1 MSEALLACGR
11 CRYYWV
17 ASAPYPPY
25 KGGALLPR
33 RCCCSTVRLPPIDG
47 RPLGFAPPPH
57 SGFAF
62 IAAPERQRLRTI
74 VLTWSP
80 PVYRLDVHT
89 SEGRLAS
96 LYARKRFLRMNFGE
110 LRYGEVRRIPIPRTP
125 VNKAKKKHRS
135 VDKPRSD
142 TCERT
147 GLRSASFGY
156 ILTSHNAR
164 RRLCPPQAPLVA

>member
-11 CRYYWV
+11 CRYYYWV

-47 RPLGFAPPPH
+47 RLLGFAPPPH

-62 IAAPERQRLRTI
+62 IAAPERQGLRTI

-80 PVYRLDVHT
+80 PVYSLDVHI

-110 LRYGEVRRIPIPRTP
+110 RRKAEVRRNRVRQSSQNSNST
-125 VNKAKKKHRS
+125 HS
-135 VDKPRSD
+135 G
-142 TCERT
+142 E
-147 GLRSASFGY
+147 
-156 ILTSHNAR
+156 
-164 RRLCPPQAPLVA
+164 

>member
-1 MSEALLACGR
+1 MSLLLGR
-11 CRYYWV
+11 IR
-17 ASAPYPPY
+17 SLSPY

-110 LRYGEVRRIPIPRTP
+110 LRFGEVRRIPIPRTS
-125 VNKAKKKHRS
+125 VNKPPADVPEAARWHHVWCTPGRESRVGKDEEEAP
-135 VDKPRSD
+135 V
-142 TCERT
+142 
-147 GLRSASFGY
+147 SAEEKNKA
-156 ILTSHNAR
+156 LVR
-164 RRLCPPQAPLVA
+164 RY

>member
-11 CRYYWV
+11 CRYYYWV

-47 RPLGFAPPPH
+47 RLLGFAPPPH

-62 IAAPERQRLRTI
+62 IAAPERQGLRTI

-80 PVYRLDVHT
+80 PVYSLDVHI

-96 LYARKRFLRMNFGE
+96 LYARKRFLRVNFSE
-110 LRYGEVRRIPIPRTP
+110 LR
-125 VNKAKKKHRS
+125 
-135 VDKPRSD
+135 
-142 TCERT
+142 
-147 GLRSASFGY
+147 
-156 ILTSHNAR
+156 
-164 RRLCPPQAPLVA
+164 